1 MCVIRWSDVCV
12 CRFVPEPA
20 VRTGKVIYFSQG
32 TNLTVSVD
40 VWTVSKGIISSRG
53 HHL

>member
-20 VRTGKVIYFSQG
+20 VRTGKGKTLHDVFSTIQRNQEREFQLWLSG
-32 TNLTVSVD
+32 NEPD
-40 VWTVSKGIISSRG
+40 
-53 HHL
+53 